1 MEVSLPSPCVYGV
14 QTSFSI
20 GFRSVELVDSSS
32 SNLYHIRARPQE
44 EDEDMGP
51 ND

>member
-1 MEVSLPSPCVYGV
+1 MEVSSPSSCDYGV
-14 QTSFSI
+14 QTKFSI
-20 GFRSVELVDSSS
+20 GFRSIEFVDSSG
-32 SNLYHIRARPQE
+32 SNFYHIRARPQE

>member
-1 MEVSLPSPCVYGV
+1 MEVSSPSPRAYGA
-14 QTSFSI
+14 QTNFSI
-20 GFRSVELVDSSS
+20 GFRSIELVDSSG
-32 SNLYHIRARPQE
+32 SNFYHIRARPQE